1 MHLFPCGSL
10 GLWYTACMTETK
22 LTATSALLAAVNPAT
37 AHDLDALT
45 KTAAALQFENAE
57 EITFDGGRWGIVD
70 AVVDGMIWVIDQ
82 DGGDHELSPARI
94 D

>member
-10 GLWYTACMTETK
+10 GFCYTACMTERVT
-22 LTATSALLAAVNPAT
+22 LTTT
-37 AHDLDALT
+37 R
-45 KTAAALQFENAE
+45 FESDQ

-70 AVVDGMIWVIDQ
+70 VVIDGYIIVIDE
-82 DGGDHELSPARI
+82 DGGDHELTEARI